1 MNINNGTQSDM
12 HKFEIFKAGEH
23 VSSDGRKVNVTL
35 DDLHE
40 IAQSYDPDFAGAPL
54 VIGHPDIDAPAYGWV
69 KSLFVD
75 ADTLIAEVENVE
87 PQFAEMVNDRRFPNR
102 SAGLY
107 FANTLG
113 NPMPGKK
120 YLQHVGFLGAAAPSI
135 KGLKPVQFAEGQAI
149 YFNNPLITNTPKQ
162 EPSMTLDDKDYMTRE
177 KELAAREAAVSEA
190 ENKMATH
197 EAKLKREAAMHFA
210 EHLAKE
216 GKLLPNE
223 IPAVTELLFVLP
235 ELEPLHFSESG
246 SQITKSPDT
255 VLRDLLSALPNR
267 IDYKEKSASAEM
279 VAPLQF
285 SAPQGLQ
292 VNQAQSDLY
301 RKATEYQNSHPNVDW
316 VTAVQAV
323 GG

>member
-1 MNINNGTQSDM
+1 MNINNGSHSGM
-12 HKFEIFKAGEH
+12 HKFEIFKAGQH

-149 YFNNPLITNTPKQ
+149 YFNNPLITNTQ
-162 EPSMTLDDKDYMTRE
+162 EFSMPLDDKDDITRE
-177 KELAAREAAVSEA
+177 KELAAREAAVSQA
-190 ENKMATH
+190 ETKMAAH
-197 EAKLKREAAMHFA
+197 EAKLKREAALHFA
-210 EHLAKE
+210 ENLATE

-235 ELEPLHFSESG
+235 EMEPLHFSESG
-246 SQITKSPDT
+246 SQITKSPDA

-267 IDYKEKSASAEM
+267 IDYSEKSASTEM
-279 VAPLQF
+279 VTPLQF
-285 SAPQGLQ
+285 SAPQGIQ
-292 VNQAQSDLY
+292 VDQAQSDLY
-301 RKATEYQNSHPNVDW
+301 RKATEYQNSHPGIDW
-316 VTAVQAV
+316 VAAVQAV